1 MRDEIEKQ
9 FQLKM
14 DKKKKQKKNQKNK
27 DQT

>member
-14 DKKKKQKKNQKNK
+14 DKKKKNKKQSKE
-27 DQT
+27 